1 MFSQIFRAIPAAQE
15 PRHHQ
20 ITKCLKGAEMKRNV
34 GKLGNVMMSLL
45 GWIST
50 GVAVYIDGSFIEE
63 FILLAIS
70 RVLP

>member
-1 MFSQIFRAIPAAQE
+1 
-15 PRHHQ
+15 
-20 ITKCLKGAEMKRNV
+20 MKRNV